1 MSDSKPRDIR
11 LDIIRIFSFFCV
23 VGIHFFMN
31 SNFYDCTIDGKKELI
46 MCIMRSLFF
55 ISVPMFITLTGYLM
69 CNKTLSK
76 KYYKGITKTLIIYI
90 LCSIVFFLFSKY
102 YLKINVNILTFIEN
116 LLSINGTTYAWY
128 IEMYIGLFLFIP
140 FLNLI
145 FNNLNNKKDTQKLI
159 LTLLFVI
166 GIPNI
171 VNIFK
176 FYQLSWW
183 KNPASNAEYTKLLPS
198 WWINSYPIFY
208 YFLGA
213 YLRKYEVKLSK
224 LWNIILLLL
233 VLLFDG
239 IFTFYRSHNAQYVR
253 GPWNNYYSAT
263 TMLITFLTFNLLLKI
278 KFKKDNTIR
287 NCIFKTL
294 SDACLGA
301 YLISCIFDNIA
312 YKKLNDSILLIED
325 RFIYAPITVIFVFIS
340 SLILS
345 LLINEIYKAGQHLI
359 NKLFCQKISQINT

>member
-23 VGIHFFMN
+23 VGIHFFLN
-31 SNFYDCTIDGKKELI
+31 SNFYNCTIDGKKELV

-102 YLKINVNILTFIEN
+102 YVKKDIHILTLIENILAIT
-116 LLSINGTTYAWY
+116 GTPYAWY

-145 FNNLNNKKDTQKLI
+145 FNNLNNKKDAQKLI
-159 LTLLFVI
+159 LTLLFII
-166 GIPNI
+166 GIPSI

-176 FYQLSWW
+176 FYPLSWW

-198 WWINSYPIFY
+198 WWMNSYPIFY

-213 YLRKYEVKLSK
+213 YLRQYEINLNKI
-224 LWNIILLLL
+224 WNITLLFL
-233 VLLFDG
+233 VLILDG
-239 IFTFYRSHNAQYVR
+239 VFNFYRSYNAEYII
-253 GPWNNYYSAT
+253 GTWNNYYSAT
-263 TMLITFLTFNLLLKI
+263 TMLITFLVFNLLLKI
-278 KFKKDNTIR
+278 KPRNNKIK
-287 NCIFKTL
+287 NCIMKTL

-312 YKKLNDSILLIED
+312 YTKLNNSILLIED
-325 RFIYAPITVIFVFIS
+325 RFIYAPIIIIFVFIS

-345 LLINEIYKAGQHLI
+345 LLINEIYKIGQYLI
-359 NKLFCQKISQINT
+359 KKLLSKRISQINT